1 MVYYVLL
8 YLKLEK
14 GEISMKKIWF
24 IIALALVISAA
35 SYGMKTIA
43 SQSDVSST
51 SSAGS
56 STLAPV
62 KEVRA
67 AHILVDKEVDAI
79 HIRKDIVDGKK
90 DFYHAAREYS
100 KCPSGRNGGDL
111 GWFGKGMMVQE
122 FEKVAFSTPEGQISQ
137 PVKTQFGWHII
148 KVIGRR

>member
-14 GEISMKKIWF
+14 GEIFMKKIWF
-24 IIALALVISAA
+24 IIALALVISVA

-43 SQSDVSST
+43 STDTSST
-51 SSAGS
+51 SASDSA
-56 STLAPV
+56 TLAEV

-79 HIRKDIVDGKK
+79 HIRKEIVDGKK
-90 DFYHAAREYS
+90 DFYQAAREYS

-122 FEKVAFSTPEGQISQ
+122 FEKVAFSTPEGQVSQ